1 MGGGSLSDLAKDRE
15 ARRRDR
21 RRLIVCQPEPPAGD
35 PHARL
40 TMGVLR
46 WVEEVP
52 RVTVIAKVTLGYE
65 LDGSV
70 FFSPEPAPLTLDRPL
85 EGIAGGPR
93 EVAEASDVVPRKS
106 ALDVVLTGVAHARG
120 PDSHIHGAL
129 RLATVRP
136 PPEGQAPWG
145 LSRSFVVAASTP
157 STAIPLTT
165 SYLSPSEGS
174 QAERLGPERTDADPK
189 TPGSSFDPRAYAV
202 APPAQQLAWLP
213 DDALSLHLEGL
224 SPGGHPFALEL
235 PALTVRVTLI
245 AALWGDHELPMR
257 CDTLAI
263 DTEARRVTL
272 TYRGDVEVNQDG
284 REIRRI
290 IASVERRGDERAD
303 PDRLAFL
310 QRGTIAFA
318 AEPEDLEPDAPPI
331 PDEHPRL
338 TAARYATWR
347 SKAPPP
353 KLVLDDYTRI
363 AVELTEK
370 REERAVV
377 LARYGFDEDRW
388 TIEERGWLEAMARDA
403 LQGDVRLAALHAE
416 RFAAIQQEL
425 AEDVVPIDV
434 ATYARTRAALE
445 LGDEPSVALAELNLS
460 VPAWL
465 RIDDDMQVRAAA
477 DPALAAELDEL
488 LQGHRA
494 MIQASRAL
502 DDTEDEET

>member
-1 MGGGSLSDLAKDRE
+1 MSDLQKERE

-21 RRLIVCQPEPPAGD
+21 RRLVVCQPEPPAPG
-35 PHARL
+35 ARL
-40 TMGVLR
+40 AVGILR

-52 RVTVIAKVTLGYE
+52 RVSVIAKATLGYE
-65 LDGSV
+65 LDGAV
-70 FFSPEPAPLTLDRPL
+70 FFAPEPAPLTLGRPL
-85 EGIAGGPR
+85 DGVAGGPR
-93 EVAEASDVVPRKS
+93 EVAEATDVVPRKS
-106 ALDVVLTGVAHARG
+106 ALDVLLTGVAHAREAATR
-120 PDSHIHGAL
+120 IHGSL
-129 RLATVRP
+129 RLATVSP
-136 PPEGQAPWG
+136 PPAGQAPWG
-145 LSRSFVVAASTP
+145 MSRSFVVAASSP
-157 STAIPLTT
+157 ATAIPLTT

-189 TPGSSFDPRAYAV
+189 TPGDSFDARAYAA

-213 DDALSLHLEGL
+213 DEALSLHLEGL
-224 SPGGHPFALEL
+224 SPGGHPLALEL

-263 DTEARRVTL
+263 DTEARRITL
-272 TYRGDVEVNQDG
+272 TFRGDVEVTQDG

-290 IASVERRGDERAD
+290 IASVERRGEERTD
-303 PDRLAFL
+303 PDRLAYL
-310 QRGTIAFA
+310 QRGTVAFA
-318 AEPEDLEPDAPPI
+318 AEPEDLEPGAPPI

-353 KLVLDDYTRI
+353 QLVLDDYTRV
-363 AVELTEK
+363 AVELAEQ
-370 REERAVV
+370 REARATV

-416 RFAAIQQEL
+416 RFVAIQREL
-425 AEDVVPIDV
+425 ADEVVPLDV

-445 LGDEPSVALAELNLS
+445 LGEQPSVALSELNIS
-460 VPAWL
+460 APAWL
-465 RIDDDMQVRAAA
+465 RIDDDMKGRAAA
-477 DPALAAELDEL
+477 DPALAAELEEL
-488 LQGHRA
+488 LQGNRA
-494 MIQASRAL
+494 MIEASRAL
-502 DDTEDEET
+502 DEDDEA